1 MAIYILAV
9 SNTLPGVTTTITGI
23 TKALPAVTRLHEKL
37 YYKFFEEDSV
47 DSLMSYIPQGVRA
60 I

>member
-9 SNTLPGVTTTITGI
+9 SNTLPGVTTTITGV